1 MHTKKLAQSTRD
13 EMKISARRWIRSEM
27 LRSAGQSILWTI
39 LKIQISVKCR
49 LQSRG
54 LTLV

>member
-27 LRSAGQSILWTI
+27 LRSAG
-39 LKIQISVKCR
+39 
-49 LQSRG
+49 
-54 LTLV
+54 